1 MEMSG
6 DVELETPRA
15 RAWASLNDTG
25 VLVRCIPGCESMTVD
40 ADGRY
45 RATVV
50 SRVGPIKARFE
61 GRVSLEDVDAPNG
74 YTLVAEGAGGA
85 AGFAKAR
92 IDVRLEEPAPG
103 RTRLGWVMRAQIGGK
118 LAQLGSRMIESAARK
133 SAGEFFDSLRACVAE
148 AEAARAGAWTA
159 ERLGV
164 ALPAVEAAT
173 QAGTVGGSAPAAAH
187 SRDITAPPS
196 ARPGARALAPAL
208 AALRA
213 SVRAATGEQARR
225 ALEAGIV
232 RVAVRDGIATVT
244 LDRPDSRNAMTLDM
258 WGGLP
263 AIVAGLERDP
273 AVRVV
278 LLAGAGRD
286 FCSGA
291 DIAEFGTVRATAA
304 QASAYEIAVDACC
317 DAIAECAKPTIA
329 VLRGYCLG
337 GGVHLAMSCDLRI
350 AAPDA
355 VLGIPAARLSI
366 VYGVGGTRKLLALV
380 GVSQAKRILFG
391 GERLGAA
398 EARAIGLLDE
408 VVEAPAPR
416 VEGGWLRRLLGGAP
430 AAAPAVDPLERA
442 TVLARAWAANAP
454 LSIAG
459 AKYILNGLAIRD
471 GGLDEDRAEALIER
485 AAGSDDYRE
494 GREAFAQRRAPDF
507 QGR

>member
-6 DVELETPRA
+6 DVELEAPRA
-15 RAWASLNDTG
+15 RVWASLNDTD

-40 ADGRY
+40 VDGRY

-50 SRVGPIKARFE
+50 SRVGPIKARFD

-74 YTLVAEGAGGA
+74 YTLVGEGAGGA

-118 LAQLGSRMIESAARK
+118 LAQLGSRMIESTARK
-133 SAGEFFDSLRACVAE
+133 SAGEFFDTFRACVAE
-148 AEAARAGAWTA
+148 AEAAHAGAWTA
-159 ERLGV
+159 ERLGE
-164 ALPAVEAAT
+164 APAAAGAAT
-173 QAGTVGGSAPAAAH
+173 QAGAVGAPAPAAAD
-187 SRDITAPPS
+187 SRDIA
-196 ARPGARALAPAL
+196 ARPGARTVSPAL
-208 AALRA
+208 AVLRA
-213 SVRAATGEQARR
+213 SVRAASGEQARR

-258 WGGLP
+258 WGGMP

-380 GVSQAKRILFG
+380 GVSQAKRILYG

-398 EARAIGLLDE
+398 EARAIGLVDE
-408 VVEAPAPR
+408 VVEAPVPR
-416 VEGGWLRRLLGGAP
+416 AEGGWLRRLLGGAP
-430 AAAPAVDPLERA
+430 AAAPAPDPLERA
-442 TVLARAWAANAP
+442 TAIARAWAANAP

-485 AAGSDDYRE
+485 AAASDDYRE
-494 GREAFAQRRAPDF
+494 GREAFAQRRSPDF